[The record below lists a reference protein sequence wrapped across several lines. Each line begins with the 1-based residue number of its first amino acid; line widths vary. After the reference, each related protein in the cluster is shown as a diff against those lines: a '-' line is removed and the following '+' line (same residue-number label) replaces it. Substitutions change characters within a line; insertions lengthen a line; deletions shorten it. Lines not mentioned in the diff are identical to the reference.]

1 MVPPDD
7 FFAMD
12 IEMELLTGKEHLFYS
27 SLSLSLLLRLKI
39 VSEQKYPVNLL
50 LLLLFS
56 ISLLFSNSFK
66 IDKISQSC
74 VVKRVSLSS
83 CKALE

>member
-1 MVPPDD
+1 MVDPHD

-27 SLSLSLLLRLKI
+27 SLSLLLRLKT
-39 VSEQKYPVNLL
+39 VSEQKYPVNP

>member
-27 SLSLSLLLRLKI
+27 PLSLLLRLKI